1 VFVGEQSETNSQ
13 CPHGL
18 TLGLTA
24 RGQVGA
30 GGGEVENTQSSPPA
44 KSLPKGGDA
53 IREVGGEFSV
63 NPATN
68 SLSISTNTRPGRY
81 GFAPQLSLFY
91 NLELARIGSLL
102 FILVNSPSDQIGDEE
117 LIDTFAT
124 RLSAEPLRSWRRSF
138 RFCWSLSVSSII
150 RKTNKE
156 LLR

>member
-1 VFVGEQSETNSQ
+1 VFVAEQSETNSQ

-24 RGQVGA
+24 REQGGA

-53 IREVGGEFSV
+53 IREVRGEFPV

-91 NLELARIGSLL
+91 NLGVGDGVFGFAGASQCL
-102 FILVNSPSDQIGDEE
+102 PSSEKQ
-117 LIDTFAT
+117 TKN
-124 RLSAEPLRSWRRSF
+124 
-138 RFCWSLSVSSII
+138 C
-150 RKTNKE
+150 
-156 LLR
+156 